1 MEAFTLNEIVPI
13 GVYIAKIKLMQERIF
28 TNILKEYGINDFNS
42 PQSRILFTLWTE
54 DNITIS
60 QLSKRTALAKTTLT
74 SMLDR
79 LESQGLIN
87 RIYSP
92 DDRRS
97 VKITVS
103 DKTRSLE
110 KHYEKA
116 RLAMKDINFK
126 GFSPEEIDDLEQKLI
141 RVLNNLHEY
150 SENYIK

>member
-1 MEAFTLNEIVPI
+1 MNEIVPI

-28 TNILKEYGINDFNS
+28 TSILKEYGINDFNS

-60 QLSKRTALAKTTLT
+60 ELSKRTALAKTTLT

-87 RIYSP
+87 RLYSP

-103 DKTRSLE
+103 DKTKSLE
-110 KHYEKA
+110 HHYEKA

-126 GFSPEEIDDLEQKLI
+126 GFSPEEIDDLIQKLI

-150 SENYIK
+150 SQNHIK

>member
-1 MEAFTLNEIVPI
+1 MNEIVPI

-28 TNILKEYGINDFNS
+28 TSILKEYGINDFNS

-60 QLSKRTALAKTTLT
+60 ELSKRTALAKTTLT

-92 DDRRS
+92 NDRRS

-110 KHYEKA
+110 HHYEKA

-126 GFSPEEIDDLEQKLI
+126 GFSPEEIDDLVQKLI